1 MLCVYL
7 SDFVNPHNQAQCNNV
22 TMCNLST
29 NVLFCI
35 IQMVGEEFSV
45 VQEVEEEHGLLDSY
59 IEENDTGVVLKQ
71 EVSTVEG
78 ATYTLQ
84 VN

>member
-1 MLCVYL
+1 
-7 SDFVNPHNQAQCNNV
+7 
-22 TMCNLST
+22 MCNLST

-84 VN
+84 VNWRHASHR